1 MPSSARTTGQAG
13 PPDFIGV
20 GGIGTGIEWWVEALL
35 AHPELRPPESGR
47 RSLHYFDPFAM
58 DEMTADDVAGYHAHF
73 PHVPGVLR
81 GEWTGRYML
90 DGWTPPLLRR
100 AAPDA
105 RLMIMLGDPV
115 TRYRWLFAQR
125 REKFAADEVFYTT
138 DIVERARHA
147 SQLERLLRFFP
158 AEQVL
163 VLQYE
168 RCRVDPAGEYRRTVE
183 FLGVRDPG
191 VQPPLLGKP
200 PSTGRLSKQLAAVA
214 RLGVPGR
221 AIRRGVERAAR
232 RPLGRTETP
241 LWPDLEAALHFT
253 LDPEMQRL
261 AKLVPE
267 LDLALWPN
275 FKHLASA

>member
-1 MPSSARTTGQAG
+1 
-13 PPDFIGV
+13 
-20 GGIGTGIEWWVEALL
+20 
-35 AHPELRPPESGR
+35 
-47 RSLHYFDPFAM
+47 
-58 DEMTADDVAGYHAHF
+58 
-73 PHVPGVLR
+73 VLR

-158 AEQVL
+158 SEQVL

-168 RCRVDPAGEYRRTVE
+168 RCRVDPAREYRRTVE

-191 VQPPLLGKP
+191 VQPPLVGKP
-200 PSTGRLSKQLAAVA
+200 PAAGRLSKQLAAVA
-214 RLGVPGR
+214 KLGVPGR
-221 AIRRGVERAAR
+221 AVRRGAERVAR

-253 LDPEMQRL
+253 LDPEMERL
-261 AKLVPE
+261 SKLVPE